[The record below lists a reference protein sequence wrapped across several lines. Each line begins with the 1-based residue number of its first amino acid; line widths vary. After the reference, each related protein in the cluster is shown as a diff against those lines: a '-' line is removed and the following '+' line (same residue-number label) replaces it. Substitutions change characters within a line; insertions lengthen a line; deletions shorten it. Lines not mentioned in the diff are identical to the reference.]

1 MAFVLLVK
9 ILIARSDRLII
20 IASMDFIPER
30 FSVMTMLKKSLN
42 WRVAGAVFALAMTV
56 GSFNLGVRSA
66 ASDCLENC
74 VNNVL
79 DEAEQVSWV
88 SWLTGRSTSY
98 RFHFLD
104 LLELLSRHK
113 GKDSE

>member
-1 MAFVLLVK
+1 MSK
-9 ILIARSDRLII
+9 
-20 IASMDFIPER
+20 
-30 FSVMTMLKKSLN
+30 LKKSLN
-42 WRVAGAVFALAMTV
+42 WRVAGAAFALALTV
-56 GSFNLGVRSA
+56 GSFNLSVGSPEADR
-66 ASDCLENC
+66 LENR
-74 VNNVL
+74 VANVL

>member
-1 MAFVLLVK
+1 MVF
-9 ILIARSDRLII
+9 
-20 IASMDFIPER
+20 SM
-30 FSVMTMLKKSLN
+30 TKLKKSLN
-42 WRVAGAVFALAMTV
+42 WRVAGAVFALALTV
-56 GSFNLGVRSA
+56 GSFNLSVGSPEADR
-66 ASDCLENC
+66 LENR
-74 VNNVL
+74 VANVL

-113 GKDSE
+113 GKESE

>member
-1 MAFVLLVK
+1 MVF
-9 ILIARSDRLII
+9 
-20 IASMDFIPER
+20 SM
-30 FSVMTMLKKSLN
+30 SKLKKSLN
-42 WRVAGAVFALAMTV
+42 WRVAGAAFALALTV
-56 GSFNLGVRSA
+56 GSFNLSVGSPEADR
-66 ASDCLENC
+66 LENR
-74 VNNVL
+74 VANVL

>member
-1 MAFVLLVK
+1 MIF
-9 ILIARSDRLII
+9 
-20 IASMDFIPER
+20 SM
-30 FSVMTMLKKSLN
+30 TKLKKSLN
-42 WRVAGAVFALAMTV
+42 WRVAGAVFALALTV
-56 GSFNLGVRSA
+56 GSFNLSVGSPEA
-66 ASDCLENC
+66 DCLENR
-74 VNNVL
+74 VANVL

>member
-1 MAFVLLVK
+1 MVF
-9 ILIARSDRLII
+9 
-20 IASMDFIPER
+20 SM
-30 FSVMTMLKKSLN
+30 SKLKKSLN
-42 WRVAGAVFALAMTV
+42 WRVAGAAFALALTV
-56 GSFNLGVRSA
+56 GSFNLSVGSPEADR
-66 ASDCLENC
+66 LENR
-74 VNNVL
+74 VANVL

-113 GKDSE
+113 GKESE